1 MHSKIAVIS
10 PSSIVTQKMKEE
22 VEKRNLD
29 IVVRQAFTVDAVN
42 EAEELILKG
51 VKIIISRGV
60 TASAL
65 RKNLDIPIVDIK
77 HTFFDCYTAYKKA
90 RTISDKI
97 AFLATSKGFEHI
109 LERSKDL
116 LEGVTIIPINL
127 FEDKEV
133 IDAKLSQLVEMGI
146 EVAIGGLTLEKKVTS
161 LGIKYVMTEADSEAL
176 RQAIDEALHLIRIE
190 IEKEARR
197 MELENKYEMINSIF
211 NCVSEGIISYDSN
224 GFITNIN
231 NNAIRVLGQQIEGK
245 KINEILTSDIF
256 MEAVQNGESITNEI
270 INSAKTSFVV
280 NIEPVKVDSHI
291 IGAVATLQQSK
302 QIQAV
307 EQKIRH
313 TMLNKGH
320 VSDKT
325 FDDIIGESEKICL
338 TKELAMRYAAVD
350 STVLI
355 LGDTGTGKELFAQ
368 SIHNYSNRRE
378 APFVAINCGA
388 FPPSVLES
396 ELFGYVKGAFTGA
409 LNEGK
414 AGIFE
419 LAHRGTIFLD
429 EISETPLDVQIKL
442 LRVIQE
448 RKIIR
453 IGDDKVIPIDVR
465 IITAS
470 NKDLKKQIKEGLFRE
485 DLYYRICVLELKIPS
500 LKERAE
506 DIPGLVRHFI
516 ENSKTPVQGITN
528 KAMNMLASAEWPGN
542 IRQLSNIIERLIVIC
557 NNGVI
562 SSEMVEEAADIVS
575 KESVEI
581 DNNITKIFD
590 EKADNKGQNKNTD
603 VGETMT
609 EVELIKKVL
618 IETRGNRG
626 QAAEKL
632 GISTTTLWRK
642 IKKIDSIDEDF
653 LKRVRYGEI

>member
-1 MHSKIAVIS
+1 
-10 PSSIVTQKMKEE
+10 
-22 VEKRNLD
+22 
-29 IVVRQAFTVDAVN
+29 
-42 EAEELILKG
+42 
-51 VKIIISRGV
+51 
-60 TASAL
+60 
-65 RKNLDIPIVDIK
+65 
-77 HTFFDCYTAYKKA
+77 
-90 RTISDKI
+90 
-97 AFLATSKGFEHI
+97 
-109 LERSKDL
+109 
-116 LEGVTIIPINL
+116 
-127 FEDKEV
+127 
-133 IDAKLSQLVEMGI
+133 MGI

>member
-542 IRQLSNIIERLIVIC
+542 VRQLSNIIERLIVIC

>member
-1 MHSKIAVIS
+1 MHGKIAVIS
-10 PSSIVTQKMKEE
+10 PSSVLTRKMKEE
-22 VEKRNLD
+22 IEKQNLD
-29 IVVRQAFTVDAVN
+29 IIVRQAFTVDAVN
-42 EAEELILKG
+42 EAEELMLKG
-51 VKIIISRGV
+51 VKVLISRGS
-60 TASAL
+60 TAAVL
-65 RKNLDIPIVDIK
+65 RKSLDIPIVDIK
-77 HTFFDCYTAYKKA
+77 HTFFDCYIAYAKA
-90 RTISDKI
+90 RVISDRI
-97 AFLATSKGFEHI
+97 AFLATSEGFEHM

-133 IDAKLSQLVEMGI
+133 IDAKLNQLVEMGI
-146 EVAIGGLTLEKKVTS
+146 EVAIGGLTLEKRVTA
-161 LGIKYVMTEADSEAL
+161 LGIKYVMSEADSEAL
-176 RQAIDEALHLIRIE
+176 RQSIDEALHLIKIE
-190 IEKEARR
+190 DEKETRR
-197 MELENKYEMINSIF
+197 LELEKKYEMIKSIF
-211 NCVSEGIISYDSN
+211 NCVSEGIISYDY
-224 GFITNIN
+224 GGLITNIN
-231 NNAIRVLGQQIEGK
+231 NNAKRILGHQIEGMN
-245 KINEILTSDIF
+245 INEILPSGIF
-256 MEAVQNGESITNEI
+256 MEAVRKGVSITNEI
-270 INSAKTSFVV
+270 INNGKASLVV

-291 IGAVATLQQSK
+291 IGAVATLQHSK

-313 TMLNKGH
+313 IMLNKGH

-325 FDDIIGESEKICL
+325 FDDIIGNSEKICS
-338 TKELAMRYAAVD
+338 TKELAKRYAAVD

-355 LGDTGTGKELFAQ
+355 LGETGTGKELFAQ
-368 SIHNYSNRRE
+368 SIHNFSNRRG

-396 ELFGYVKGAFTGA
+396 ELFGYVRGAFTGA

-419 LAHRGTIFLD
+419 LAHSGTIFLD

-470 NKDLKKQIKEGLFRE
+470 NKDLKQQIKKGLFRE
-485 DLYYRICVLELKIPS
+485 DLYYRICVLELRLPS
-500 LKERAE
+500 LKERRE
-506 DIPGLVRHFI
+506 DISSLVRYFI

-528 KAMNMLASAEWPGN
+528 KAVNMLASAAWPGN

-562 SSEMVEEAADIVS
+562 SSEMVEEAADILS

-581 DNNITKIFD
+581 EKNISTSMIDNSVQNSIANSNNSIT
-590 EKADNKGQNKNTD
+590 E
-603 VGETMT
+603 E
-609 EVELIKKVL
+609 ELIKKIL
-618 IETRGNRG
+618 LETRGNREL
-626 QAAEKL
+626 AAKKL

-642 IKKIDSIDEDF
+642 IKKIDSIDESF